1 MTGIGHGISQMIVHY
16 GLPALFVTL
25 TFESIGAPLPG
36 ESAVILA
43 SGAAAAGQ
51 LSIWHVAATAFLAAV
66 LGDNIGYLL
75 GRKLGRATIARYGA
89 RFGLTD
95 AAFDKAETVAKRWG
109 PMMVIV
115 ARFVIVLR
123 QLNGLVAGTTGMPWP
138 HFLLAN
144 MVGAG
149 LWVAV
154 WTTLAYR
161 FGHDLDIVPLIW
173 HHLSL
178 VMALIVPALLVLGAV
193 LVLRHRR
200 AA

>member
-43 SGAAAAGQ
+43 AGAAAAGK

-75 GRKLGRATIARYGA
+75 GRKLGRAAIARHGA

-95 AAFDKAETVAKRWG
+95 AAFDKAEAVARRWG
-109 PMMVIV
+109 PMMVVV
-115 ARFVIVLR
+115 ARFVVVLR

-138 HFLLAN
+138 RFLLAN

-149 LWVAV
+149 LWVAA

-161 FGHDLDIVPLIW
+161 FGHDVDIVPLVW

-178 VMALIVPALLVLGAV
+178 IMAVVVPALLLAAAVVLW
-193 LVLRHRR
+193 RRR
-200 AA
+200 AG